1 MKTIPIVPFEGPF
14 ITNNFNNRLDVE
26 LILFSQCNLH
36 CKHCKVKGLN
46 NVFDK
51 KLIIQQGEWAVQAI
65 KSARYKCKHV
75 EVHITGGELFQDHL
89 DWSVYEEVIGK
100 IETALKNTK
109 RTYTIGLTSNLTTH
123 RIEDVITM
131 FKKHS
136 NWELSTSFDF
146 AGRFSSDDLDTW
158 VSNILAL
165 HDHGIRLLP
174 ISIVQHLPSLKAIK
188 KGSSKTLS
196 VFDDLYNS
204 GIFQFEVS
212 DYEDVHK
219 LEEYNPSK
227 DEKFEFD
234 KWFVDNY
241 PDVIPFNR
249 YADAIKHNHIISMI
263 DGCPIETLDI
273 NSYGPTYECCDKI
286 NCMKNARLLKH
297 CALCV
302 YQQYC
307 SINCPNAFINMFPND
322 DYCPQSRLF
331 AYIEQKV
338 KNE

>member
-188 KGSSKTLS
+188 KGSSKT
-196 VFDDLYNS
+196 
-204 GIFQFEVS
+204 
-212 DYEDVHK
+212 
-219 LEEYNPSK
+219 
-227 DEKFEFD
+227 
-234 KWFVDNY
+234 
-241 PDVIPFNR
+241 
-249 YADAIKHNHIISMI
+249 
-263 DGCPIETLDI
+263 
-273 NSYGPTYECCDKI
+273 
-286 NCMKNARLLKH
+286 
-297 CALCV
+297 
-302 YQQYC
+302 
-307 SINCPNAFINMFPND
+307 
-322 DYCPQSRLF
+322 QSF
-331 AYIEQKV
+331 
-338 KNE
+338 